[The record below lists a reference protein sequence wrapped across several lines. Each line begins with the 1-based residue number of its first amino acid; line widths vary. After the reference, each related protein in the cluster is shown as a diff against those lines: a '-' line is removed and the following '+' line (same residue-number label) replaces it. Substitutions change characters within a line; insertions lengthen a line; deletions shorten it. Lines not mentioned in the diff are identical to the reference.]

1 MWMLSLGPL
10 PRVAGTAIGIPG
22 PYALLAVLPG
32 FDAIRVV
39 ARFWMVAVMC
49 LAVAGSIAVARIRS
63 PRTRTVVMTIAAL
76 GLLADAWPRTFP
88 IVSVP
93 AMRVTASSARV
104 RLGLPLHETET
115 ETMYG
120 AIAQARPVFNGYS
133 GYVAPQ
139 HAALRDLLEHFDD
152 RILARLAA
160 TEPIEV
166 IVEAAGDT
174 NGAWSA
180 FVRRQPGARLT
191 SAGPDWTAY
200 ELPVSNAVAPQVPTG
215 PLLQVAAISASH
227 NVTDINAVLDNDLDT
242 RWHSQPQVGGETIDV
257 DLGAPQHVAAVV
269 LCLGAYAA
277 QYPRGLIVEA
287 SANARAWTPV

>member
-1 MWMLSLGPL
+1 M
-10 PRVAGTAIGIPG
+10 
-22 PYALLAVLPG
+22 
-32 FDAIRVV
+32 
-39 ARFWMVAVMC
+39 
-49 LAVAGSIAVARIRS
+49 
-63 PRTRTVVMTIAAL
+63 
-76 GLLADAWPRTFP
+76 
-88 IVSVP
+88 
-93 AMRVTASSARV
+93 
-104 RLGLPLHETET
+104 
-115 ETMYG
+115 
-120 AIAQARPVFNGYS
+120 
-133 GYVAPQ
+133 
-139 HAALRDLLEHFDD
+139 
-152 RILARLAA
+152 
-160 TEPIEV
+160 

-287 SANARAWTPV
+287 SADARAWTPVYTGGTALDTYDAALRSPREVPITLLVMRDNVRFLRLRQTGHDPRTGWTIVELRVIG